1 MDEATINDILGQM
14 GMQEASPN
22 TRQNNFDRIV
32 NNENQHDPNFTP
44 HSVNSN
50 LDQNLQL

>member
-1 MDEATINDILGQM
+1 VDEATINDLLGQM

-22 TRQNNFDRIV
+22 ARQNNFDKMINNV
-32 NNENQHDPNFTP
+32 NQSDPNFTP

-50 LDQNLQL
+50 TN